1 MKTNILFVIADLR
14 QGGAESALLKVC
26 QTLQDTC
33 NIHVLTIKKQGQLV
47 EKFEKICSS
56 VNQLTNSKINFVL
69 LNRFYKK
76 TLNEQKL
83 NQKVKDLYKDIE
95 FTKIVAFLEGAPTYI
110 TNALKLPSEK
120 KIAWIHTSIVEHNKI
135 LDYQNYDN
143 IICCSNKVAKELK
156 TININADVIYNLI
169 DTDKILK
176 MATQR
181 VEMDQNEF
189 NIVTVARF
197 DKAKALE
204 RLIDVSKNL
213 SNKNIKH
220 HLYIV
225 GYGRLYKK
233 LLKLAT
239 SDNISIICNEKNV
252 YKYMN
257 GANLFV
263 LASLYEGYGMVVDE
277 ALLLNKLVLVTKTNS
292 VEAVGN
298 GKFGLVCENNSNGI
312 EKQIEY
318 IIKNFANIKVTS
330 KDILGQNQKIIQQIR
345 ELFEV

>member
-120 KIAWIHTSIVEHNKI
+120 KIA
-135 LDYQNYDN
+135 
-143 IICCSNKVAKELK
+143 
-156 TININADVIYNLI
+156 
-169 DTDKILK
+169 
-176 MATQR
+176 
-181 VEMDQNEF
+181 
-189 NIVTVARF
+189 
-197 DKAKALE
+197 
-204 RLIDVSKNL
+204 
-213 SNKNIKH
+213 
-220 HLYIV
+220 
-225 GYGRLYKK
+225 
-233 LLKLAT
+233 
-239 SDNISIICNEKNV
+239 
-252 YKYMN
+252 
-257 GANLFV
+257 
-263 LASLYEGYGMVVDE
+263 
-277 ALLLNKLVLVTKTNS
+277 
-292 VEAVGN
+292 
-298 GKFGLVCENNSNGI
+298 
-312 EKQIEY
+312 
-318 IIKNFANIKVTS
+318 
-330 KDILGQNQKIIQQIR
+330 
-345 ELFEV
+345 